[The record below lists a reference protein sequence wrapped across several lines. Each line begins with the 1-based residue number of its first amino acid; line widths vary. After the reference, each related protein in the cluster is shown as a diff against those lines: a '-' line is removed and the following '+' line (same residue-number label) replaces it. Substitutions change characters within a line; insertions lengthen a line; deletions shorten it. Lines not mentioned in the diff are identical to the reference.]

1 MSKIINALI
10 KHFQAIHEKRPMI
23 LDRNWLIK
31 ILWER
36 RDGKGWRTDIER
48 DILFTA
54 EEIEPDRT
62 RWDISAEEYEAAL
75 AELRKQYPKM
85 Q

>member
-1 MSKIINALI
+1 MSKLIDALI
-10 KHFQAIHEKRPMI
+10 KHFHAIHETRPFI

-36 RDGKGWRTDIER
+36 RDLGWRTDLER
-48 DILFTA
+48 DILGA
-54 EEIEPDRT
+54 ADDMEPDRT
-62 RWDISAEEYEAAL
+62 RWDISAEDFEAAM

-85 Q
+85 K

>member
-10 KHFQAIHEKRPMI
+10 KHFHAIHEKRPMI

-36 RDGKGWRTDIER
+36 RDGK
-48 DILFTA
+48 
-54 EEIEPDRT
+54 
-62 RWDISAEEYEAAL
+62 
-75 AELRKQYPKM
+75 
-85 Q
+85 